1 MVLANDVPIIWLD
14 VYIGQDRKYHA
25 FKRNFQT
32 TLERATAVP
41 PDAVI

>member
-14 VYIGQDRKYHA
+14 VYIVQDRKYHA